1 MPLQTS
7 GQTSS
12 PITAST
18 LTPQYVDNTQCD
30 ETAPAFVS
38 VSCPPIANTGPTLF
52 GRLPGN
58 KGAPDSIPIGAGLTF
73 ANGTLSAVSQLIGPP
88 GPPGPS
94 GTPGIPG
101 TGVTPTVAHFEEW
114 VAPTNGAQ
122 TVSVTN
128 AASAIGFV
136 TINGLAQPANS
147 FSFVKPV
154 ITYPANLTIMAG
166 DVIGAYVI
174 YA

>member
-1 MPLQTS
+1 MAIQTVE
-7 GQTSS
+7 QTCA
-12 PITAST
+12 PVAST
-18 LTPQYVDNTQCD
+18 GLTPQYVGGTKCD
-30 ETAPAFVS
+30 EVLPTFVNA
-38 VSCPPIANTGPTLF
+38 SCPPLVAPGPTLF

-58 KGAPDSIPIGAGLTF
+58 KGAPDLIPLGAGLTF

-88 GPPGPS
+88 GPSGPQ
-94 GTPGIPG
+94 GIPGIPG
-101 TGVTPTVAHFEEW
+101 TGVTPITAHFEEW
-114 VAPTNGAQ
+114 VASTNGAQ
-122 TVSVTN
+122 TVSVTS
-128 AASAIGFV
+128 AAFAIGFV